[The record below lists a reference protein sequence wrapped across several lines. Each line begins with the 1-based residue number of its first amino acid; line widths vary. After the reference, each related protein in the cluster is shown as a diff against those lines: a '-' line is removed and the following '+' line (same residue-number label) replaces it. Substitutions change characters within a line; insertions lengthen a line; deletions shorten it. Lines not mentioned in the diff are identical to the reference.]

1 MGLGEKVRSVV
12 GKPRVL
18 DGGML
23 IVFLLL
29 ATGVIW
35 GLLFGSS
42 QVAQPL
48 PLLRSA
54 KEIIGLWRNMLRN

>member
-1 MGLGEKVRSVV
+1 MGLGKKVGSVV

-48 PLLRSA
+48 PLPTLRQGNHRA
-54 KEIIGLWRNMLRN
+54 LAQ